1 MIALNRHETESIM
14 MLCLMASF
22 VDGDKHER
30 ERQQIRKISTSL
42 ADDEVDMAALCQEV
56 LLNKPDPATVTARLQ
71 TPESRQLAYE
81 MALCVCDADD
91 VRNDAEIAF
100 LNQLRTALGLQPAET
115 KAAEATASALTTMP
129 MVAAPPVPEQAD
141 ETHAMVLRYAVV
153 AGALELLPQTMAT
166 LAIIPIQTK
175 MVYRIGKQRGF
186 ELDRK
191 SIGEFMATVGLGLA
205 SQVIEGFAR
214 RLTRGLGKK
223 VGGKM
228 GGKIGD
234 AVGGMAMSFASTY
247 ALGRLAQLYYDS
259 GRTLGIDAL
268 KSKYTPLLEQGKV
281 LAQQYTAQIAQQS
294 QQLQG
299 ANLNTLLKGAI

>member
-22 VDGDKHER
+22 IDGDKHER

-56 LLNKPDPATVTARLQ
+56 LLNKPDPAAVTAHLQ
-71 TPESRQLAYE
+71 SPESRQLAYE
-81 MALCVCDADD
+81 MALCVCEADD

-100 LNQLRTALGLQPAET
+100 LNQLRAALGLQPAEM
-115 KAAEATASALTTMP
+115 KAAETTASALTTTP
-129 MVAAPPVPEQAD
+129 LVPAPPVPEQVD
-141 ETHAMVLRYAVV
+141 ETHAMVLHYAAV

-186 ELDRK
+186 DLDRK

-223 VGGKM
+223 GGGKM

-259 GRTLGIDAL
+259 GRTLAIDAL
-268 KSKYTPLLEQGKV
+268 KSKYTPLLEEGKV
-281 LAQQYTAQIAQQS
+281 LAQQYTGQIAQQS

-299 ANLNTLLKGAI
+299 ANLSTLLKGAI

>member
-1 MIALNRHETESIM
+1 
-14 MLCLMASF
+14 
-22 VDGDKHER
+22 
-30 ERQQIRKISTSL
+30 
-42 ADDEVDMAALCQEV
+42 
-56 LLNKPDPATVTARLQ
+56 
-71 TPESRQLAYE
+71 
-81 MALCVCDADD
+81 
-91 VRNDAEIAF
+91 
-100 LNQLRTALGLQPAET
+100 
-115 KAAEATASALTTMP
+115 
-129 MVAAPPVPEQAD
+129 
-141 ETHAMVLRYAVV
+141 MVLHYAVV

-186 ELDRK
+186 DLDRK

-223 VGGKM
+223 VGGKA

-268 KSKYTPLLEQGKV
+268 KSRYTPLLEEGKA
-281 LAQQYTAQIAQQS
+281 LAQQYTGQITQQS

-299 ANLNTLLKGAI
+299 ANLSTLLKGVI

>member
-1 MIALNRHETESIM
+1 MIALNRHETESIL

-30 ERQQIRKISTSL
+30 ERQQIRKISASL

-56 LLNKPDPATVTARLQ
+56 LINKPDARMVAARLQ

-81 MALCVCDADD
+81 MALCVCDADE
-91 VRNDAEIAF
+91 VRNDAESAF
-100 LNQLRTALGLQPAET
+100 LNQLRAALGLQPAET
-115 KAAEATASALTTMP
+115 QAAETTASALTTLP
-129 MVAAPPVPEQAD
+129 MVAPPAVPEQAD
-141 ETHAMVLRYAVV
+141 DTNAMVLRYAVV

-186 ELDRK
+186 DLDRK

-268 KSKYTPLLEQGKV
+268 KSKYTPLLEEGKA
-281 LAQQYTAQIAQQS
+281 LAQQYTGQITEQS

-299 ANLNTLLKGAI
+299 ANLSTLLKGVI